1 MKGMIESRRGKETL
15 KRKESMQLQKEKGIK
30 RCGEGM
36 KRGAIGRHKK
46 GKRCKGYVRVKEE
59 IDEYIEITKLK

>member
-1 MKGMIESRRGKETL
+1 
-15 KRKESMQLQKEKGIK
+15 MQLQKEKGIK